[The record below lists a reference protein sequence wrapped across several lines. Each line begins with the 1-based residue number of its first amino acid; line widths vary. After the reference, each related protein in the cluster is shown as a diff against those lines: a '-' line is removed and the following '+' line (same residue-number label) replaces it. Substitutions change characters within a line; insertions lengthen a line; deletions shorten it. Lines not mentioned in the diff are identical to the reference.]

1 MIIVMGEIRVGEG
14 AIEQARDAIAKME
27 VASLQEA
34 GCELYS
40 FSQCVSDPSLLRISE
55 RWTTMDDLAA
65 HFAEPH
71 MAEFQASLASVEILG
86 MDEDHFYFRYH
97 RAKNPADAGRF
108 MIYRRDDEAYWLDQ
122 LEPVGK
128 GVLHVA

>member
-86 MDEDHFYFRYH
+86 MDVKCFDVSGEV
-97 RAKNPADAGRF
+97 PLPGS
-108 MIYRRDDEAYWLDQ
+108 
-122 LEPVGK
+122 
-128 GVLHVA
+128 